1 MKEDIIAL
9 YIRLSLED
17 SKYDSMSIENQ
28 QMILREKV
36 LSLSGIDHAEIREFV
51 DNGHTGTNFERP
63 AMQELLSLVQA
74 GKVACIL
81 VKDFSRFGR
90 NSIET
95 GYFIEK
101 VFPLYH
107 TRFISV
113 SDNFDSADYKGDT
126 GGIDVAFKYLINEAY
141 SRDMSM
147 KSKSA
152 KYAKMRRGE
161 YQSVV
166 CCYGYQK
173 GKDGRLEPDE
183 ETAPIVRQIFT
194 WAAEG
199 CGAAE
204 ISRKLYAQS
213 IPTPGQLRAIRG
225 KPHHDVSRS
234 VGIWSNT
241 TILRMLADEQYI
253 GTYIQGRA
261 TVRGI
266 GSDHMRKKDRSE
278 WFILPAHHEPVVSR
292 DLFEAAN
299 KNLKRFSLPQKK
311 QRQYPL
317 RGIVYCGYCGHAMS
331 RANNRWFVCR
341 YMKGYDNLGCNG
353 LSIKADELERIV
365 FNSIRCQM
373 EVMLGTTA
381 GANEV
386 QPQAQQQIELEKKL
400 QSMRHLK
407 RELYERFVSG
417 ELDQDAYMT
426 EKQSCD
432 NELQQIHTMRMI
444 TARQQE
450 AQEYRETDAIRN
462 QVMSAESL
470 TQAIAEK
477 VIKRVTVFHDHRI
490 EIEYAVQDFLKG
502 GNSVSERPGRL
513 KSFCH

>member
-1 MKEDIIAL
+1 MKDGIIAL

-28 QMILREKV
+28 QLILREKA

-173 GKDGRLEPDE
+173 GKDGRLVPDE

-199 CGAAE
+199 YGAAE
-204 ISRKLYAQS
+204 ISRRLYAQS
-213 IPTPGQLRAIRG
+213 I
-225 KPHHDVSRS
+225 
-234 VGIWSNT
+234 NT

-261 TVRGI
+261 TVRDI
-266 GSDHMRKKDRSE
+266 GSDHIRKKDRSE
-278 WFILPAHHEPVVSR
+278 WFILPDHHEPIVSR

-299 KNLKRFSLPQKK
+299 KNLRRFSLPQKK
-311 QRQYPL
+311 PRQYPL

-353 LSIKADELERIV
+353 LSIRADELERIV
-365 FNSIRCQM
+365 FDSIRCQM
-373 EVMLGTTA
+373 EATLGTTA
-381 GANEV
+381 GADDI
-386 QPQAQQQIELEKKL
+386 QLQTQQQIELEKKL

-417 ELDQDAYMT
+417 ELDQDAYLT

-432 NELQQIHTMRMI
+432 NELQQIQNTMRMI
-444 TARQQE
+444 AVRQQE
-450 AQEYRETDAIRN
+450 AQENMETEAIRN
-462 QVMSAESL
+462 EVMSAESL
-470 TQAIAEK
+470 TQAMAEK
-477 VIKRVTVFHDHRI
+477 VIKKVTVFHDHRI

-502 GNSVSERPGRL
+502 GNSVSERAGG
-513 KSFCH
+513 